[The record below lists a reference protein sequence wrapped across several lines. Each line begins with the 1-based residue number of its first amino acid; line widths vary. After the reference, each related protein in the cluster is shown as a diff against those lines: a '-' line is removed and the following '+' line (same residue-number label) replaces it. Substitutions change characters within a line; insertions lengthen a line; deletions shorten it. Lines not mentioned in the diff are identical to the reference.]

1 LDYYVCHPDGEVLV
15 LVLFLRNRKKLLNA
29 RCDRFDH
36 VNLKEL
42 FLNNENTIMN
52 LEVVKKDISF
62 LYQMYYDFQR
72 SYYSS
77 DDCTPALSLVNF
89 LANNFV
95 VVLECKFQN
104 DSIKSGSVDIH
115 LAIETTV
122 ENSRDEKRI
131 AKRLNFD
138 FGLEVSQ

>member
-1 LDYYVCHPDGEVLV
+1 
-15 LVLFLRNRKKLLNA
+15 
-29 RCDRFDH
+29 
-36 VNLKEL
+36 
-42 FLNNENTIMN
+42 M
-52 LEVVKKDISF
+52 EVVKKDISF
-62 LYQMYYDFQR
+62 LYQMYYDFQG

-77 DDCTPALSLVNF
+77 DNYTPALSLVNF

-115 LAIETTV
+115 LAIETKV

-131 AKRLNFD
+131 TKLLNFD